1 MSQTYGYTVPYENF
15 LPEVMQF
22 VPDVADLIAV
32 NAIRNACI
40 EFCERTRYLQI
51 DIPYIPLVANQAS
64 YPVVTPE
71 GTKFVLPEVTYFND
85 VLLIPKSS
93 DELASIYRMA
103 DWRQVKANPAYIT
116 RLIMPEILV
125 VPYPIAVDPTR
136 DYLRCRISI
145 APTRDSTEVDSEIYE
160 QFLEIIS
167 FGARSRLYG
176 TPKQAY
182 YDKGAADQY
191 YRMFKYGISEARQR
205 IAKGLSRDSVKAEY
219 QRFV

>member
-1 MSQTYGYTVPYENF
+1 MSQTYGYTVPYEQF
-15 LPEVMQF
+15 LPEVLQF
-22 VPDVADLIAV
+22 VPDVADIIAV

-51 DIPYIPLVANQAS
+51 DIPYIPLVNGKAS
-64 YPVVTPE
+64 YPIVTPE
-71 GTKFVLPEVTYFND
+71 STKFVLPEVTYYND

-93 DELASIYRMA
+93 DELATIYRMA

-116 RLIMPEILV
+116 RLIMPEIVV
-125 VPYPIAVDPTR
+125 VPYPVTVNST
-136 DYLRCRISI
+136 DYLRCRVSI

-191 YRMFKYGISEARQR
+191 YRMFKYGISEARTR
-205 IAKGLSRDSVKAEY
+205 IEKGLSRDSIKAEY

>member
-1 MSQTYGYTVPYENF
+1 MSQTYGYTVPYEQF

-51 DIPYIPLVANQAS
+51 DVPYVPLVNGKAS
-64 YPVVTPE
+64 YPIVTPE
-71 GTKFVLPEVTYFND
+71 GTKFVLPEVTYYND

-116 RLIMPEILV
+116 RLIMPEIVV
-125 VPYPIAVDPTR
+125 VPYPATVLST

-145 APTRDSTEVDSEIYE
+145 APTRDSTEVDSEIFE

-182 YDKGAADQY
+182 YDRGAADQY
-191 YRMFKYGISEARQR
+191 YRMFKYGISEARER
-205 IAKGLSRDSVKAEY
+205 ITKGLSRDSVKAEY
-219 QRFV
+219 QRWV

>member
-1 MSQTYGYTVPYENF
+1 MSQTYGYTVPYEQF
-15 LPEVMQF
+15 LPEVLQF
-22 VPDVADLIAV
+22 VPDVADIIAV
-32 NAIRNACI
+32 NAIRNSCI

-51 DIPYIPLVANQAS
+51 DIPYIQLVAGKAS
-64 YPVVTPE
+64 YPIVTPE
-71 GTKFVLPEVTYFND
+71 GTKFVLPEVSYYND

-93 DELASIYRMA
+93 DELAGIYRMA
-103 DWRQVKANPAYIT
+103 DWRKVNANPAYIT
-116 RLIMPEILV
+116 RLIMPEIVV
-125 VPYPIAVDPTR
+125 VPYPVTVLST

-182 YDKGAADQY
+182 YDRGAADQY
-191 YRMFKYGISEARQR
+191 YRMFKYGISEARER
-205 IAKGLSRDSVKAEY
+205 IAKGLSRDSIKAEY
-219 QRFV
+219 QRWV

>member
-1 MSQTYGYTVPYENF
+1 MSQTYGYSVPYEQF

-22 VPDVADLIAV
+22 VPDVADIIAI

-51 DIPYIPLVANQAS
+51 DIPYIPLVNGEAS
-64 YPVVTPE
+64 YFVNTPE
-71 GTKFVLPEVTYFND
+71 STKFVLPEVCYYND

-93 DELASIYRMA
+93 DELAGIYRMA
-103 DWRQVKANPAYIT
+103 DWRGVKANPAYIT
-116 RLIMPEILV
+116 RLIMPEIVV
-125 VPYPIAVDPTR
+125 VPYPVTVVSTDF
-136 DYLRCRISI
+136 LRCRVSI

-160 QFLEIIS
+160 QFLEVIS
-167 FGARSRLYG
+167 YGARSRLYS

-191 YRMFKYGISEARQR
+191 YRMFKYGISECRQR
-205 IAKGLSRDSVKAEY
+205 LTKGLSRDSVKAEY